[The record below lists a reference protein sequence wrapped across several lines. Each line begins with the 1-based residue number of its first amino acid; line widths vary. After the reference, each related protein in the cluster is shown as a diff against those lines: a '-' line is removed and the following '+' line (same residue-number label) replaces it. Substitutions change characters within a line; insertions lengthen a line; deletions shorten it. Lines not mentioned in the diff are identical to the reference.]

1 MTRTGTATAA
11 ALVEAAVAA
20 RPDAVAVVY
29 QDAELSYAELNS
41 RANRLAWRL
50 IRRGV
55 GPDSVVA
62 LAVPRSPELV
72 VAWLGVLK
80 AGAAYLPIDAGYPA
94 DRIEFMLGDTRP
106 SVVVTTA
113 AVAAGLPVAGNE
125 VLLLDDA
132 VGEVPDTDPTD
143 TDRTRPLSVDDAA
156 YVIYTSGS
164 TGTPEGRRGHAPGDR
179 RDGGRAHRP
188 AAHRAGEP
196 VPARGVDQLR
206 RVHGGHRDDPVR
218 RCGPGRAGT
227 RDADGGRRARGR
239 DRAPRGDAHRPG
251 GRDARVP
258 ARPAR
263 CPP

>member
-106 SVVVTTA
+106 TVVVTTA

-132 VGEVPDTDPTD
+132 VGEVPTP
-143 TDRTRPLSVDDAA
+143 TRPTPTGPGHCRWTTPR
-156 YVIYTSGS
+156 TSSTPPARPARRRASWSRTGGSAGSRPSTS
-164 TGTPEGRRGHAPGDR
+164 TGCASGRG
-179 RDGGRAHRP
+179 
-188 AAHRAGEP
+188 AGSCSRCRS
-196 VPARGVDQLR
+196 AR
-206 RVHGGHRDDPVR
+206 RVHGGHRDGPVR

-227 RDADGGRRARGR
+227 GRRW
-239 DRAPRGDAHRPG
+239 RATSSPT
-251 GRDARVP
+251 
-258 ARPAR
+258 
-263 CPP
+263 